1 MKPTIAITA
10 GDINGVGYEVIL
22 KTLRDPHITEIC
34 RPIVYGN
41 AKVAKQHA
49 QTLGEEYTNIQFNII
64 QDAGQSR
71 DGRLNLITCYPDTTP
86 VQLGVST
93 PEAGQASFAALER
106 ACADMKAGK
115 VHALVTAPINK
126 ENIQSDSFQFSG
138 HTEYLT
144 AMFGDYQTADAE
156 RPLTLKDRA
165 SYPDKSG
172 TRYPTD
178 SQESGRTAERS
189 DSEAVGQQSG
199 QISSAKQ
206 QSLMMMV
213 SETMRVALVCN
224 HVAIA
229 DIPAQITEEHILQ
242 KLTLLNDTLQRDF
255 LVRKPRIA
263 VLALNPHA
271 GDKGLI
277 GEQEQTIIRPTIE
290 KACEQGIWA
299 FGPYSADGFFGSG
312 HFTHFDAVLAMY
324 HDQGLIPFKT
334 LDMSGVNFTAGLPIV
349 RTSPDH
355 GTAYDL
361 AGKNQA
367 NHLSFAHALYAAID
381 ILHTRKQNA
390 ELIQDPLPFTPREER
405 EDRRPRR
412 EFMDFKTT
420 V

>member
-1 MKPTIAITA
+1 MKPIIAITA

-34 RPIVYGN
+34 RPVVYGN

-49 QTLGEEYTNIQFNII
+49 QTLGEEYTNMQFNLL
-64 QDAGQSR
+64 QDAGQAK
-71 DGRLNLITCYPDTTP
+71 DGRLNLVSCYPDTTP
-86 VQLGVST
+86 VHLGVST

-106 ACADMKAGK
+106 ACADLKAGK
-115 VHALVTAPINK
+115 VQALVTAPINK
-126 ENIQSDSFQFSG
+126 ENIQSDKFRFSG

-144 AMFGDYQTADAE
+144 SVFAGE
-156 RPLTLKDRA
+156 
-165 SYPDKSG
+165 G
-172 TRYPTD
+172 
-178 SQESGRTAERS
+178 QE
-189 DSEAVGQQSG
+189 
-199 QISSAKQ
+199 
-206 QSLMMMV
+206 SLMMMV

-229 DIPAQITEEHILQ
+229 DIPAQITEEHILR
-242 KLTLLNDTLQRDF
+242 KLTLLNETLQRDF
-255 LVRKPRIA
+255 SVRKPRIA

-277 GEQEQTIIRPTIE
+277 GDQEQTIIRPTIE
-290 KACEQGIWA
+290 KAYEQGIWA

-334 LDMSGVNFTAGLPIV
+334 LDMSGVNFTAGLPVV

-361 AGKNQA
+361 AGKNAA
-367 NHLSFAHALYAAID
+367 NHLSFAHALYAVID
-381 ILHTRKQNA
+381 ILHTRKANA
-390 ELIQDPLPFTPREER
+390 ELTKDPLPFIPREDR

-412 EFMDFKTT
+412 EFIDFKTSGPAPT
-420 V
+420 LPTREGENPQMYN